1 MPPKK
6 VETEEKL
13 GPWALGRFT
22 SNLKVRREPPRI
34 EPPQIARQPTD
45 RSYNSSLLYTSDAA
59 DQ

>member
-6 VETEEKL
+6 VEIEEKL

-45 RSYNSSLLYTSDAA
+45 RSDHSVD
-59 DQ
+59 